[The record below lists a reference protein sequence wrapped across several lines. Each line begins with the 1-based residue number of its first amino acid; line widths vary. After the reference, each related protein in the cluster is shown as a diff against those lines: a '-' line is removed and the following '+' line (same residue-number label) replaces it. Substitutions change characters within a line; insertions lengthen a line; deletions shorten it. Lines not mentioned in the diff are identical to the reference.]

1 MRWVNVKRSMSGK
14 PCENS
19 QEEVAVH
26 LMLLQV
32 YVRWVTDS
40 EKYNEWMNPV
50 DYETEESVEVHERK
64 VGPSHVT
71 KASFTMITCYLT

>member
-1 MRWVNVKRSMSGK
+1 
-14 PCENS
+14 
-19 QEEVAVH
+19 
-26 LMLLQV
+26 MLLQV